1 MRVKGACPVRLDPN
15 TVCVIYELDLECI
28 GSVALF
34 RVVASKFG
42 SMPSVSVPV
51 IKIHQLSHL
60 VWQDLITGN

>member
-1 MRVKGACPVRLDPN
+1 MRLDPN

-42 SMPSVSVPV
+42 SMPSVSVSV